1 MNQLFTKDYFER
13 ADFLIN
19 RKIRHLLRTPL
30 FLVSVALFTGPA
42 GIAYAGQLH
51 YCESVAANAEAFTE
65 ERKKGFTKNQVK
77 ENARLIAQQR
87 ELDQGTLAAWYAE
100 IEWLFNNPQRRYG
113 PVASRQRRLE
123 DCLANGGK

>member
-1 MNQLFTKDYFER
+1 MNQLFKKDYFER
-13 ADFLIN
+13 VDFLIS
-19 RKIRHLLRTPL
+19 RKIRHLLGVTL
-30 FLVSVALFTGPA
+30 FLASVALFTGPA
-42 GIAYAGQLH
+42 GIVYAGQLH

-100 IEWLFNNPQRRYG
+100 IEWVFNNPQRRYG

>member
-1 MNQLFTKDYFER
+1 MNQLFKKDYFER
-13 ADFLIN
+13 VDFLIN
-19 RKIRHLLRTPL
+19 RKIRHLLGVTL
-30 FLVSVALFTGPA
+30 FLASVALFTGPA
-42 GIAYAGQLH
+42 GIVYAGQLH

-100 IEWLFNNPQRRYG
+100 IEWVFNNPQRRYG

>member
-1 MNQLFTKDYFER
+1 MNQLFKKDYFER
-13 ADFLIN
+13 VDFLIN
-19 RKIRHLLRTPL
+19 RKIRHLLGVTL
-30 FLVSVALFTGPA
+30 FLASLALFTGPA
-42 GIAYAGQLH
+42 GIVYAGQLH

-100 IEWLFNNPQRRYG
+100 IEWVFNNPQRRYG

>member
-1 MNQLFTKDYFER
+1 MNHIFTTHHFKS
-13 ADFLIN
+13 ADLLIDRN
-19 RKIRHLLRTPL
+19 ILRLLRIPL
-30 FLVSVALFTGPA
+30 CLVLVAVFTGSA
-42 GIAYAGQLH
+42 GVTYADQLH

-100 IEWLFNNPQRRYG
+100 IEWVFNTPQKRYG